1 VWFSLSWG
9 WYGMMLWLPE
19 FFARLNN
26 DDDGEGGASSSNVY
40 AENMAVA
47 WANLPGNVASAFL
60 VDSIGRRATL
70 VRCMG
75 LAAIA
80 AAAFAAGVSF
90 MRHTSSTSPDAAR
103 RLYVASACVFNALSV
118 GGWNSLDLYTS
129 EAFPTDTRSTA
140 MGALGALGRMGSLIG
155 TSVNGAAIASGL
167 MTPLALSA
175 GAMLAG
181 AWVTGSMTL
190 ETKGRELEDRG
201 GGGGEGF
208 FELVDEE
215 ELIECTSEA
224 R

>member
-1 VWFSLSWG
+1 
-9 WYGMMLWLPE
+9 
-19 FFARLNN
+19 
-26 DDDGEGGASSSNVY
+26 
-40 AENMAVA
+40 
-47 WANLPGNVASAFL
+47 
-60 VDSIGRRATL
+60 
-70 VRCMG
+70 
-75 LAAIA
+75 
-80 AAAFAAGVSF
+80 
-90 MRHTSSTSPDAAR
+90 
-103 RLYVASACVFNALSV
+103 VFNALSV

-129 EAFPTDTRSTA
+129 EAFPTDARSTA